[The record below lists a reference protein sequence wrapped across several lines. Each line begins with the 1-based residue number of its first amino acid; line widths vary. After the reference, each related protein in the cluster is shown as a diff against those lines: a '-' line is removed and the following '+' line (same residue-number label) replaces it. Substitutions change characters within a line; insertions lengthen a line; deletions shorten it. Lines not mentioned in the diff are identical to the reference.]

1 MMTSSSCKRFVS
13 RSNATRRLKT
23 IAAIVA
29 LGCHLPLVHAQT
41 GGSGGTGSGRAFSIV
56 PSFSVN
62 ETFTD
67 NVRLSGAN
75 PQSEQVTDVSAGFR
89 LLSNTARLRAYV
101 DYALHGLV
109 YAQNTSTPS
118 IQNALTAFG
127 SLEAVE
133 NWAFIDFNAS
143 ISRQAISALGAQSL
157 NNESLNGNITETSAT
172 RLSPYL
178 RGKFGSFADYEARY
192 SASKS
197 SSKSNLASD
206 VNSQVA
212 SVRLGSGSGSGP
224 LGWSVDASRQLV
236 DNENGRRTE
245 ANIVRGGLT
254 YVASPQLRFTVNA
267 GTEANNYNSLGK
279 ESSST
284 SGYGADWS
292 LSDRTTLSASRQQHN
307 YGESHSINFQHR
319 TGRTAWSFSDT
330 RSVSNGS
337 GQGSGSI
344 GSTYDLLFGQFAV
357 IEPDPV
363 KRAQLVSDF
372 LQTNGIDPNT
382 QVISG
387 FLSAATT
394 LQRTQNLSFTLLGV
408 RDTLTFTASRSE
420 NARLDTISNAADDL
434 SNSNVVRQRGFSIS
448 LAHRLTPD
456 SSVNAVLAQ
465 QDSSGTAGVPGTS
478 LRSANLNL
486 STRVGLRTTA
496 SLGARR
502 VVFDSSTAPYAETAV
517 TGNLNM
523 QF

>member
-1 MMTSSSCKRFVS
+1 MTSSNGKRFVS
-13 RSNATRRLKT
+13 RSYATRPLKA

-29 LGCHLPLVHAQT
+29 LGCHLPVAHAQA

-62 ETFTD
+62 ETLSD
-67 NVRLSGAN
+67 NVRLSGTN

-109 YAQNTSTPS
+109 YAQNTSSPS
-118 IQNALTAFG
+118 IQNALNAFG
-127 SLEAVE
+127 SLEAVD

-157 NNESLNGNITETSAT
+157 SNESLNGNITETRTT

-178 RGKFGSFADYEARY
+178 RGRVGSFAEYEARY
-192 SASKS
+192 SASMS
-197 SSKSNLASD
+197 SSKSNLASG
-206 VNSQVA
+206 VNSQDA
-212 SVRLGSGSGSGP
+212 SVRLGSGSGSAP

-236 DNENGRRTE
+236 NNENGRRTE
-245 ANIVRGGLT
+245 ANNVHGGLT
-254 YVASPQLRFTVNA
+254 YVVSPQLRFNVNA
-267 GTEANNYNSLGK
+267 GSEANNYNSFNR

-284 SGYGADWS
+284 SGYGANWS
-292 LSDRTTLSASRQQHN
+292 LSERTTLSASRQQHAF
-307 YGESHSINFQHR
+307 GASHNINFQHR

-330 RSVSNGS
+330 RSVSTGNAQS
-337 GQGSGSI
+337 SGSI
-344 GSTYDLLFGQFAV
+344 GSTYDLLFGQFAA

-382 QVISG
+382 RVTSG
-387 FLSAATT
+387 FLSAATS

-434 SNSNVVRQRGFSIS
+434 SNSNLVRQRGFNVS

-456 SSVNAVLAQ
+456 SSVNAVLSQ

-517 TGNLNM
+517 TGNLNL